1 MTACNSPRRLL
12 VSPLVNPSI
21 SQNRAK
27 ENRQR
32 FRKIVDEIKELI
44 CDGEY
49 STNQVL
55 SQAIAHI
62 ALSKF
67 DEESPKNSNLSFF
80 DTEEVLK
87 SFNSIGFGVTSHGK
101 IVYTS
106 KNFPIFFGTKN
117 CFMGNHVGLL
127 VSKSHEFMYQVFHNR
142 HQVILCSLICPGKSD
157 TKFILKGKFSKDS
170 HGNELFLA
178 AAEKVEPIHNTI
190 TSLFTVQEIL
200 LDESFSFL
208 TKTYTY
214 LDKLLGFE
222 VYHENALDYVVDDDL
237 FSCFGNIKNDL
248 TKSGYKDTVIRH
260 YCLDGCLLF
269 VHIRIFSVQSA
280 NGNTVMVCFCTPY
293 AFGVADNNAVPN
305 IIQYGMRMLNNT
317 DAWLAHLPCINS
329 LKRNFSSPFKFD

>member
-1 MTACNSPRRLL
+1 MTACNSPPHLL
-12 VSPLVNPSI
+12 VSPVVNPSI
-21 SQNRAK
+21 GQNRAK

-32 FRKIVDEIKELI
+32 FRKIIDEIKELI

-67 DEESPKNSNLSFF
+67 DEGSQKDSSLSFF
-80 DTEEVLK
+80 DTDEVLK
-87 SFNSIGFGVTSHGK
+87 SFNSIGFGVTSQGK

-106 KNFPIFFGTKN
+106 RNFPIFFGTKN

-127 VSKSHEFMYQVFHNR
+127 VSKSHEFMYQVFHHR
-142 HQVILCSLICPGKSD
+142 HHVILCSLICPGKSS
-157 TKFILKGKFSKDS
+157 TKFIIRGKFSKDG

-178 AAEKVEPIHNTI
+178 AAEKVEPLHNTI
-190 TSLFTVQEIL
+190 TSLFSVEEIL

-208 TKTYTY
+208 KKSYTY

-222 VYHENALDYVVDDDL
+222 VYHDNVLDYVVDDDL
-237 FSCFGNIKNDL
+237 FACFSNIKNDL
-248 TKSGYKDTVIRH
+248 KKSGCKDTVIRH

-269 VHIRIFSVQSA
+269 VHIRIFPVLSA
-280 NGNTVMVCFCTPY
+280 NGDTVMVCFCTPY
-293 AFGVADNNAVPN
+293 AFGVADGDAVSN
-305 IIQYGMRMLNNT
+305 IIEHGMRMLNST
-317 DAWLAHLPCINS
+317 DAWLAYLPCLNS
-329 LKRNFSSPFKFD
+329 LKRNFNTFS